1 MLRIFWGKSH
11 HLPACSMF
19 SIHCASVAASLSSI
33 HHPLTPSRTTI
44 FWLVRVGVEGIGRL
58 APGLLH
64 EHAQRVITQ
73 RIAESLSPIRIQLF
87 KPAIAERE
95 EESEDFN
102 GTGHAHAFFFA
113 ASAFVALPKLQPIQ
127 FTTV

>member
-1 MLRIFWGKSH
+1 MD
-11 HLPACSMF
+11 
-19 SIHCASVAASLSSI
+19 
-33 HHPLTPSRTTI
+33 
-44 FWLVRVGVEGIGRL
+44 GIGSL

-87 KPAIAERE
+87 KPAVAERE
-95 EESEDFN
+95 GEGEDFN
-102 GTGHAHAFFFA
+102 DTGHAHAFFFA
-113 ASAFVALPKLQPIQ
+113 ASSAFVALPKLQPIQ